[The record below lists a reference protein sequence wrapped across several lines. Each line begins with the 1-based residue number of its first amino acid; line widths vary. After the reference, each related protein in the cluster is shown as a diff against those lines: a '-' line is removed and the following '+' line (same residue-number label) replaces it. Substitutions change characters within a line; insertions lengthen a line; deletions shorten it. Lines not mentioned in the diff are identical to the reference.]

1 MSSTD
6 REKKDRGF
14 IIGFYQRTGL
24 SGTVAIILGLGF
36 LLVPLLPG
44 EFPVIVAVEILILG
58 LFAMSFNLIYGYMG
72 QVSFGH
78 AAFFGLGAY
87 ATALLFRAFQA
98 ATGEIG
104 YLDFF
109 LSLSIAIPVSAI
121 GALIVGFFCVRLTG
135 IYFALLTLAFGEL
148 LFYVV
153 FSWYSF
159 TGGDDGVQGL
169 LPPPFFRNAVNYYY
183 FTLAVVTIAVA
194 LLWRITQS
202 PFGYSLRMLRENQQ
216 RAAFLGINVR
226 LCMLINFMIAGTFAG
241 IAGALWGP
249 FQRSVSPVLLGW
261 MESGIAVFMTLIGGA
276 GFFAGPMVGSVIY
289 TALNAYVTRFTI
301 YWPLTIGIIILVLV
315 LFVPGGVLS
324 VLDYRIAT
332 YRHRRQANADLP
344 KVSVDGRES
353 SQ

>member
-1 MSSTD
+1 MLSSTGGN
-6 REKKDRGF
+6 KKMGF
-14 IIGFYQRTGL
+14 ITGFYRWIGL

-87 ATALLFRAFQA
+87 TTALLFRAFQA
-98 ATGEIG
+98 TTGEIG

-109 LSLSIAIPVSAI
+109 LSLLIAIPVSAI
-121 GALIVGFFCVRLTG
+121 GALVVGFFCVRLTG

-153 FSWYSF
+153 FSWYGF
-159 TGGDDGVQGL
+159 TGGDDGIQGL
-169 LPPPFFRNAVNYYY
+169 LPPPLFRNAVNYYY
-183 FTLAVVTIAVA
+183 FTLAVVTVAVA

-226 LCMLINFMIAGTFAG
+226 MCMLMNFMIAGTFAG

-276 GFFAGPMVGSVIY
+276 GFFTGPMVGSVIY

-324 VLDYRIAT
+324 VVDARIGT
-332 YRHRRQANADLP
+332 YHHRKQPKADLLD
-344 KVSVDGRES
+344 VSAEGRRE
-353 SQ
+353 

>member
-1 MSSTD
+1 MLSSADD
-6 REKKDRGF
+6 RKNRRFISGF
-14 IIGFYQRTGL
+14 GRRIGL
-24 SGTVAIILGLGF
+24 SGTVAMILGLGF

-98 ATGEIG
+98 TTGEIG

-109 LSLSIAIPVSAI
+109 LSLLIAIPVSAI
-121 GALIVGFFCVRLTG
+121 GALVVGFFCVRLTG

-153 FSWYSF
+153 FSWYGF
-159 TGGDDGVQGL
+159 TGGDDGIQGL

-183 FTLAVVTIAVA
+183 FTLAVVIVAVT

-226 LCMLINFMIAGTFAG
+226 MCMLMNFMIAGTFAG

-289 TALNAYVTRFTI
+289 TALNAYVTRFTT

-324 VLDYRIAT
+324 VVDARIGT
-332 YRHRRQANADLP
+332 YRHRKQPKADFLD
-344 KVSVDGRES
+344 VSAEGPGE
-353 SQ
+353 